1 MERISNSDLPAGL
14 METMLNVEA
23 YVAKFGLDKTQL
35 NLMKTRVSQING
47 CAYCLDMHFKE
58 AVHAGEDPIRLISLP
73 AWRETPY
80 YTPQEQAVLAFA
92 ERLTEKPGNE
102 HSDDIH
108 DELNKFFSK
117 QEIACLTLAVTQINS
132 WNRITR
138 SFGTVPGNYRVKE
151 IR

>member
-1 MERISNSDLPAGL
+1 MERISAQDLPAGL

-23 YVAKFGLDKTQL
+23 YLAKCGLDKTL
-35 NLMKTRVSQING
+35 LGLLKTRVSQING

-80 YTPQEQAVLAFA
+80 YSPQEQAVLAFS

-102 HSDDIH
+102 RSDDLH
-108 DELNKFFSK
+108 DELLNFFSK
-117 QEIACLTLAVTQINS
+117 SEIACLTLAVAQINS

-138 SFGTVPGNYRVKE
+138 SFGTMPGNYRVKE
-151 IR
+151 TG

>member
-14 METMLNVEA
+14 MDTMLNVEGYLA
-23 YVAKFGLDKTQL
+23 GCGLETIL
-35 NLMKTRVSQING
+35 LELLRTRVSQMNG

-80 YTPQEQAVLAFA
+80 FTPRERAVLAFA
-92 ERLTEKPGNE
+92 ERLTAAPGNE
-102 HSDDIH
+102 SSDDIH
-108 DELNKFFSK
+108 EELLKFFSK
-117 QEIACLTLAVTQINS
+117 AEIAFLTLAVTQINS

-138 SFGTVPGNYRVKE
+138 SFGTIPGNYRVK
-151 IR
+151 

>member
-14 METMLNVEA
+14 MDTMLNVEA
-23 YVAKFGLDKTQL
+23 YLAKCGLDTIL
-35 NLMKTRVSQING
+35 LELLRTRVSQING

-58 AVHAGEDPIRLISLP
+58 AVHAGEDPLRLISLP

-80 YTPQEQAVLAFA
+80 YSPREQAVLAFS
-92 ERLTEKPGNE
+92 ERLTATPGNE

-108 DELNKFFSK
+108 DELLKFFSK

-151 IR
+151 VK